1 MCINRATVYLGA
13 YLWIVNFKDLIKL
26 RITKWFLAREK
37 NSLRNRQSCNL
48 RNAQHVGLIYLER
61 DFEFRQAI
69 VNLSKHLKEE
79 LDVKSVSVLS
89 YVDTEAKDTP
99 RWLVKKLSSG
109 YFCKSDL
116 NWYSKPTTEVVNFTD
131 IEFDILIDLEL
142 DPILPLKFVLKS
154 SKAKMKVGPKQ
165 VDCTN
170 DYDITIGRSKDLET
184 DEMKVWQE
192 QTERTLEFI
201 TQDNIR

>member
-1 MCINRATVYLGA
+1 
-13 YLWIVNFKDLIKL
+13 
-26 RITKWFLAREK
+26 
-37 NSLRNRQSCNL
+37 LRNRQSCNL

-61 DFEFRQAI
+61 DFEFRQTI
-69 VNLSKHLKEE
+69 VDLSKHLKEE

-116 NWYSKPTTEVVNFTD
+116 NWYSKPTAEVVNFTD

-142 DPILPLKFVLKS
+142 NPILPLKFVLKS

-192 QTERTLEFI
+192 QTERTFEFI